1 MQDQEQNEVW
11 DEDSLFLD
19 LDENVIE
26 KEMEEADN
34 NAEFNYFL
42 IIDVFYNISPYAQLV
57 IFGEKLSKVS
67 FKSTAEHCH

>member
-1 MQDQEQNEVW
+1 MQDQEQNELW
-11 DEDSLFLD
+11 DENSLFLD

-26 KEMEEADN
+26 KEMEEAEN

-42 IIDVFYNISPYAQLV
+42 IIDVSYKISPYAQLV

-67 FKSTAEHCH
+67 FKSTAEHCY

>member
-1 MQDQEQNEVW
+1 MQDQEQNELW

-26 KEMEEADN
+26 KEMEEAEN

-42 IIDVFYNISPYAQLV
+42 IIDGLYNISPYAQLV